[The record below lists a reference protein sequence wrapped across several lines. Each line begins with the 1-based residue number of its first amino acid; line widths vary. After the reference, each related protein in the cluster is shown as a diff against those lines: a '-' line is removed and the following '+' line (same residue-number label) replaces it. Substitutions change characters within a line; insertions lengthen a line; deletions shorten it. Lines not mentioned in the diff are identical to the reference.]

1 MLKMEGEIMRILFIT
16 NIPSPYRIDFFN
28 QLGQE
33 HELKV
38 IFEAKKNKNDT
49 RNEDWYKKE
58 IVNFKAVFLKE
69 GSMEDRK
76 INWKIL
82 KYLKRNNQDIIIM
95 TNYAYFTELLAILF
109 LKIKR
114 IPYLLEVD
122 GGIIKKEKTLKR
134 FFKSFIIRNAKGY
147 ISPSKNTD
155 EFLNYYG
162 VSNDI
167 IYRYPFS
174 SLKKNEILKSPINYK
189 EKKRIRKEL
198 NIKEKK
204 LVLSVG
210 RFIPIKGF
218 DTLIKSSAF
227 LSEDI
232 AICIIGGQATA
243 EYIELVSKH
252 KLTNLYFFNFKNK
265 DELKKY
271 YKAADLF
278 VLPTRGDI
286 WGLVINEAMSFGLP
300 VITTDRCV
308 AGLELIENYKNGF
321 IIPIND
327 EKKLAQKIN
336 LIFLN
341 ENIRKTMEKENIK
354 KINNYTIEEMVN
366 KHSDIL
372 RSIKGE

>member
-1 MLKMEGEIMRILFIT
+1 MRILFIT

-189 EKKRIRKEL
+189 EKKKIKKEL

-227 LSEDI
+227 LYEDI

-243 EYIELVSKH
+243 EYIELVSKY

-336 LIFLN
+336 LIFSN

>member
-1 MLKMEGEIMRILFIT
+1 MRILFIT